1 MTDLKA
7 HYRKALP
14 ARIAALEAGRGPMAA
29 GAAEAW
35 TEVRRLAHSLRGSG
49 GTYGFPE
56 VTEAA
61 RLLEDAPE
69 SDRPRQLEQ
78 LLEVLRKVAAGGS

>member
-7 HYRKALP
+7 LFRKALP
-14 ARIAALEAGRGPMAA
+14 ARIAALEAGRGPLET

-61 RLLEDAPE
+61 RLLEDASE
-69 SDRPRQLEQ
+69 ADRPRQLDH
-78 LLEVLRKVAAGGS
+78 LLDVLRQVAAGG